1 MNFKNAVD
9 YSVELYYIIIK
20 SNYIVELN
28 KVEDESMRHKLLPL
42 SETMHYIL
50 LALREPLHGYAVM
63 QKIENISNGTVTLA
77 AGTLYG
83 AIENL
88 NKHGWIEPVGSSGR
102 RKIYMITT
110 EGSAILKMEKERIS
124 HILSL
129 YEGSESSEKI

>member
-1 MNFKNAVD
+1 MK
-9 YSVELYYIIIK
+9 
-20 SNYIVELN
+20 
-28 KVEDESMRHKLLPL
+28 HKLLPL

-63 QKIENISNGTVTLA
+63 QKIEEMSKGTVILA

-88 NKHGWIEPVGSSGR
+88 NKHGWIEPVGDAGR
-102 RKIYMITT
+102 RKIYRITT
-110 EGSAILKMEKERIS
+110 EGRDILKMEQERLT

-129 YEGSESSEKI
+129 YEGSESNEKV

>member
-1 MNFKNAVD
+1 MK
-9 YSVELYYIIIK
+9 
-20 SNYIVELN
+20 
-28 KVEDESMRHKLLPL
+28 HKLLPL

-63 QKIENISNGTVTLA
+63 QRIEEISNGTVILA

-88 NKHGWIEPVGSSGR
+88 SKHGWIESVGSSGR
-102 RKIYMITT
+102 RKIYKITT
-110 EGSAILKMEKERIS
+110 EGSTILKIEQERLL

-129 YEGSESSEKI
+129 YEGSEANEEV

>member
-1 MNFKNAVD
+1 MK
-9 YSVELYYIIIK
+9 
-20 SNYIVELN
+20 
-28 KVEDESMRHKLLPL
+28 HKLLPL

-63 QKIENISNGTVTLA
+63 QKIEQISNGTVILA

-88 NKHGWIEPVGSSGR
+88 NKHGWIEPVGESGR
-102 RKIYMITT
+102 RKVYMITA
-110 EGSAILKMEKERIS
+110 EGRAILKIEQNRLR

-129 YEGSESSEKI
+129 YEGSESNEEI

>member
-1 MNFKNAVD
+1 MK
-9 YSVELYYIIIK
+9 
-20 SNYIVELN
+20 
-28 KVEDESMRHKLLPL
+28 HKLLPL

-63 QKIENISNGTVTLA
+63 QRIEKISNGSVVLA
-77 AGTLYG
+77 PGTLYG

-102 RKIYMITT
+102 RKIYKITT
-110 EGSAILKMEKERIS
+110 EGSTILTFEQNRLL

-129 YEGSESSEKI
+129 YEKSESNEEV

>member
-1 MNFKNAVD
+1 MK
-9 YSVELYYIIIK
+9 
-20 SNYIVELN
+20 
-28 KVEDESMRHKLLPL
+28 HKLLPL

-63 QKIENISNGTVTLA
+63 QKIEQMSNSTVILA

-88 NKHGWIEPVGSSGR
+88 NKQGWIEPVGNEGR
-102 RKIYMITT
+102 RKIYMITE
-110 EGSAILKMEKERIS
+110 EGSAILKLEKERLC

-129 YEGSESSEKI
+129 YKGSESDEDV

>member
-1 MNFKNAVD
+1 MK
-9 YSVELYYIIIK
+9 
-20 SNYIVELN
+20 
-28 KVEDESMRHKLLPL
+28 HKLLPL

-63 QKIENISNGTVTLA
+63 QKIEKMSNSTVILA

-88 NKHGWIEPVGSSGR
+88 NKHGWIEAVGNAGR

-110 EGSAILKMEKERIS
+110 EGEEILKMERERLE

-129 YEGSESSEKI
+129 YERGDFDEES

>member
-1 MNFKNAVD
+1 MK
-9 YSVELYYIIIK
+9 
-20 SNYIVELN
+20 
-28 KVEDESMRHKLLPL
+28 HKLLPL

-63 QKIENISNGTVTLA
+63 QKIEQLSNGTVVLA

-88 NKHGWIEPVGSSGR
+88 NKHGWIEPVGKSGR
-102 RKIYMITT
+102 RKIYKITE
-110 EGSAILKMEKERIS
+110 EGRAVLKMEQERLV

-129 YEGSESSEKI
+129 YEGSESNEEV

>member
-1 MNFKNAVD
+1 MK
-9 YSVELYYIIIK
+9 
-20 SNYIVELN
+20 
-28 KVEDESMRHKLLPL
+28 HKLLPL

-63 QKIENISNGTVTLA
+63 QKIEEISNGTVILA

-88 NKHGWIEPVGSSGR
+88 NKHGWIEPVGESGR
-102 RKIYMITT
+102 RKVYMVTA
-110 EGSAILKMEKERIS
+110 EGNTILKKEQSRLL

-129 YEGSESSEKI
+129 YEGSESNEEM

>member
-1 MNFKNAVD
+1 MK
-9 YSVELYYIIIK
+9 
-20 SNYIVELN
+20 
-28 KVEDESMRHKLLPL
+28 HKLLPL

-63 QKIENISNGTVTLA
+63 QKIEKVSNGTVILA

-88 NKHGWIEPVGSSGR
+88 NKHGWIEPVGNSGR
-102 RKIYMITT
+102 RKIYMITA
-110 EGSAILKMEKERIS
+110 EGKSILKMEQERLS

-129 YEGSESSEKI
+129 YERDDSNEEV

>member
-1 MNFKNAVD
+1 MK
-9 YSVELYYIIIK
+9 
-20 SNYIVELN
+20 
-28 KVEDESMRHKLLPL
+28 HPLLPL

-63 QKIENISNGTVTLA
+63 QKIEEMSHGSVVLA

-88 NKHGWIEPVGSSGR
+88 NKHGWIEPVGKSGR
-102 RKIYMITT
+102 RKIYRITA
-110 EGSAILKMEKERIS
+110 EGRDVLKVEQERLL

-129 YEGSESSEKI
+129 YEGSEPDEEV

>member
-1 MNFKNAVD
+1 MK
-9 YSVELYYIIIK
+9 
-20 SNYIVELN
+20 
-28 KVEDESMRHKLLPL
+28 HKLLPL

-63 QKIENISNGTVTLA
+63 QKIEAISKGTVILA

-88 NKHGWIEPVGSSGR
+88 HKHGWIECLGEESR
-102 RKIYMITT
+102 RKIYIITD
-110 EGSAILKMEKERIS
+110 EGSDILKKEQKRLQ

-129 YEGSESSEKI
+129 YKRSDSID

>member
-1 MNFKNAVD
+1 MK
-9 YSVELYYIIIK
+9 
-20 SNYIVELN
+20 
-28 KVEDESMRHKLLPL
+28 HKLLPL

-50 LALREPLHGYAVM
+50 LALREPRHGYAVM
-63 QKIENISNGTVTLA
+63 QEIEKMSNGDVILA

-102 RKIYMITT
+102 RRIYHITDEGREVLKT
-110 EGSAILKMEKERIS
+110 EQQRLQ

-129 YEGSESSEKI
+129 YEGSE

>member
-1 MNFKNAVD
+1 MK
-9 YSVELYYIIIK
+9 
-20 SNYIVELN
+20 
-28 KVEDESMRHKLLPL
+28 HKLLPL

-63 QKIENISNGTVTLA
+63 KKIKKMSNGSVNLA

-88 NKHGWIEPVGSSGR
+88 NKHGWIEPIESSER
-102 RKIYMITT
+102 RKTYMITV
-110 EGSAILKMEKERIS
+110 EGNTILKIEQKRLL

-129 YEGSESSEKI
+129 HEGSE